1 MKKIIGIFAL
11 SALLFACD
19 TTDETSLSG
28 RTDTVYFDD
37 SEATLDITNLD
48 PGTVS
53 FDVLVSKS
61 ASNARTLTL
70 DVDASSTAIAS
81 TYAIDAATLTIPAN
95 SITGTVTVNGVYDAS
110 IPSTGTENLILN
122 LDGDLGLQ
130 SANPGIGA
138 TNKQFNI
145 TINRSCVNPANVPA
159 DYFVGDYTLA
169 NISAFIGPA
178 VGDVNFEEV
187 TVTLTVNGAN
197 PNLRDFTT
205 TILPTWSAD
214 NGVVANIDVTASIE
228 FTALSGV
235 VLTDIGT
242 NIGCGSEIVFKTAGA
257 DNSAWIV
264 CDDDTITV
272 NYTEDDNTDCG
283 GPFLGSAFSLTK
295 I

>member
-28 RTDTVYFDD
+28 RTDTVYFDGTA
-37 SEATLDITNLD
+37 ATLNITNAD

-110 IPSTGTENLILN
+110 IPAVGTENLILN
-122 LDGDLGLQ
+122 LDGELGLQ
-130 SANPGIGA
+130 STNPNTSA
-138 TNKQFNI
+138 TNNQFNI
-145 TINRSCVNPANVPA
+145 TINRSCVNPAMVPA
-159 DYFVGDYTLA
+159 DYFVGDYVIADVVGTV
-169 NISAFIGPA
+169 GP
-178 VGDVNFEEV
+178 GNGTENFEGG
-187 TVTLTVNGAN
+187 TVTLAVNGTN
-197 PNLRDFTT
+197 PNQRDFTT
-205 TILPTWSAD
+205 AVFPAFTGSAP
-214 NGVVANIDVTASIE
+214 VAASIE
-228 FTALSGV
+228 FTAGGV
-235 VLTDIGT
+235 VLGDIDSG
-242 NIGCGSEIVFKTAGA
+242 IGCSPVNLFFGTAAG
-257 DNSAWIV
+257 SAWII
-264 CDDDTITV
+264 CDGDDTITV
-272 NYTEDDNTDCG
+272 NYIEDTLGSCG
-283 GPFLGSAFSLTK
+283 GPYDASFSLTK